1 MPTRF
6 RGCRCGPYSD
16 PVPARSVRRA
26 LAAVALVSAVLVVAL
41 GVVAPAAAQTPE
53 PPLTTGS
60 SVPDAGQ
67 GVPPIIPRPNSGE
80 APDDPGDRGGWQ
92 QLAVL
97 GVVIG
102 GLGLIGVLVVRDA
115 RRKRARPTG

>member
-1 MPTRF
+1 V
-6 RGCRCGPYSD
+6 S
-16 PVPARSVRRA
+16 ARSVRRA
-26 LAAVALVSAVLVVAL
+26 LAAVVLVSTVLVVAP
-41 GVVAPAAAQTPE
+41 GVVGTAAAQTPE

-60 SVPDAGQ
+60 SIPDPGQ
-67 GVPPIIPRPNSGE
+67 GVPPIIPRPNSGQ

-102 GLGLIGVLVVRDA
+102 GLGLIAALVVRDA

>member
-1 MPTRF
+1 
-6 RGCRCGPYSD
+6 
-16 PVPARSVRRA
+16 VLARSVRVA
-26 LAAVALVSAVLVVAL
+26 LAAIALVSIVLV
-41 GVVAPAAAQTPE
+41 APGLVGTAVAQTPE

-102 GLGLIGVLVVRDA
+102 GLGLIAALVVRDG